1 MVLVGNNY
9 NCRYY
14 SYLVGRLFIKIKEVD
29 FKNFI

>member
-9 NCRYY
+9 NCRYR
-14 SYLVGRLFIKIKEVD
+14 SYLVGRLFIKEVD